1 MKIVRVT
8 YTTKP
13 EYAEHNQKN
22 IKSVMAKLHE
32 QNHPGVNYNA
42 TLAADGRSFT
52 HTAFFNSDEDEK
64 LLTTLPEFIHFQ
76 QELKA
81 NGLEAPPKQELLT
94 LVGSTTDIFRL

>member
-13 EYAEHNQKN
+13 EYSEHNQEN
-22 IKSVMAKLHE
+22 IKRVMTTLKG
-32 QNHPGVNYNA
+32 QNNPGVNYNA
-42 TLAADGRSFT
+42 TVAADGISFT

-81 NGLEAPPKQELLT
+81 RGIEAPPKQELLT
-94 LVGSTTDIFRL
+94 LVGSTTDIFRS